1 MQSLYISDPE
11 FRALAA
17 RVTSIAADLYARL
30 DGMRAYPRT
39 SGAET
44 TAIFDEPVPEKGL
57 QGAALDAL
65 ASVVDLS
72 RAPTARFFG
81 YVLGSGEPVA
91 ALADLLASSL
101 NQNVRWC
108 VGSRMP

>member
-1 MQSLYISDPE
+1 MHPLYISDPE

-30 DGMRAYPRT
+30 DDLRAYPRT

-44 TAIFDEPVPEKGL
+44 TAVFDEPVPQKGL
-57 QGAALDAL
+57 HGAALDQL

-91 ALADLLASSL
+91 ALADMLARSL
-101 NQNVRWC
+101 QQ
-108 VGSRMP
+108 